1 MSLSQAQKN
10 YWPGTAVAGAA
21 LAILFGILAANSS
34 GGNSGAFIAAGV
46 VCALIAVAA
55 VAVLLLRR

>member
-1 MSLSQAQKN
+1 MSFSQAQKN
-10 YWPGTAVAGAA
+10 YWTGTAVAGAA

-34 GGNSGAFIAAGV
+34 GGNAGAFIAACV